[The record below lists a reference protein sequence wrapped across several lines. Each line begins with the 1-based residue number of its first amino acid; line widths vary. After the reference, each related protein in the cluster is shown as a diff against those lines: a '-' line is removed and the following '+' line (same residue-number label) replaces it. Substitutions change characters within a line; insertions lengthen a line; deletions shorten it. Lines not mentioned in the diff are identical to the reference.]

1 MERASIAAD
10 NSNRRS
16 ETANKRAYW
25 SKAAPVLFLGIL
37 MMYFYS
43 GLQNDHLNALTEHY
57 RGLGWN
63 VTTITNPVTWGAF
76 VVIPATVLV
85 GALMIRFGVVPI
97 VVPSIAILAL
107 STIGLAF
114 AGTNL
119 FLYSISLFLV
129 RLFVLPLQMGAF
141 MLCTNWFIELRG
153 RALGFIT
160 IGCPLFTAT
169 GIVGLT
175 ASIGAFGFTTAYAMV
190 GGILFGL
197 ALLVGLLV
205 KSTPEQC
212 GLFPDGADASA
223 LSSSGD
229 IQSLSFKEVILN
241 SGSWLL
247 IISFGL
253 LQFCIVAIMAFYV
266 PRLAAV
272 GTEPK
277 VFLLWLTISAFLG
290 MPISLILGIIDDKL
304 GTVIAS
310 LVLCGLFVLAIASLL
325 VMKANSVPLIFA
337 AAIGI
342 AGITGGT
349 PNLHPSITTYVWG
362 REKYQAANRWIMA
375 IQAIMMAF
383 SIYFMSVILDTTGS
397 LDLAYKIMLGLV
409 AVAAVC
415 LLIIGRKPDFDRG
428 RAVDAP

>member
-290 MPISLILGIIDDKL
+290 MPISLILGVIDDKF

-409 AVAAVC
+409 AVA
-415 LLIIGRKPDFDRG
+415 
-428 RAVDAP
+428 

>member
-428 RAVDAP
+428 RAVDAQ

>member
-290 MPISLILGIIDDKL
+290 MPISLILGVIDDKF